1 MFGEEFFYSFLFL
14 GKVLFLEK
22 CFSIVFFFFWLRCC
36 VWRSVFLF
44 FFFLATV
51 LFLEKGFSIVFFFLR
66 WG

>member
-1 MFGEEFFYSFLFL
+1 MFREEFFYSFLFL

-44 FFFLATV
+44 FFLGYGAVFG
-51 LFLEKGFSIVFFFLR
+51 EGFFYCFFFLR